1 MKVIMTSKFL
11 SRNGETYRVL
21 LENED
26 TCWVISYDE
35 PTKHPFCIAASEM
48 DSFQR
53 IPAPQNFSLGKQELS
68 PAAQQRLALIQP
80 LLAQNAKAITNRKL
94 RNSIAKDIA
103 GKENTTMRRVLRLYY
118 RYLATGGVT
127 FSKNRE
133 VTVNETYDWAI
144 KTLYFSAKKFSLRAT
159 YDMMLVKK
167 YTDSSGKLIENIP
180 SWSSFRNYFYS
191 RGYHKQPRKVISRS
205 GLTNYQRNERPVF
218 GSVAAWRK
226 VPGSYQMDAT
236 QADIYLV
243 SRHDRSKVIGRPY
256 VYLAVDTATQLIA
269 GLYVGLE
276 CDESAVMLCLA
287 NAAQD
292 KVEYCREYGIE
303 IDSSQWP
310 SLGLPHE
317 IITDKGN
324 EFFGPRM
331 QELCQ

>member
-1 MKVIMTSKFL
+1 M
-11 SRNGETYRVL
+11 
-21 LENED
+21 
-26 TCWVISYDE
+26 ISFDNPME
-35 PTKHPFCIAASEM
+35 RPLCIAASEM

-94 RNSIAKDIA
+94 RNSSAKDIA

-118 RYLATGGVT
+118 RYLATGEVT

-159 YDMMLVKK
+159 YDMMLVQK
-167 YTDSSGKLIENIP
+167 YTASNGKLLENIP

-218 GSVAAWRK
+218 SASSDWR
-226 VPGSYQMDAT
+226 SAT
-236 QADIYLV
+236 
-243 SRHDRSKVIGRPY
+243 KW
-256 VYLAVDTATQLIA
+256 T
-269 GLYVGLE
+269 
-276 CDESAVMLCLA
+276 
-287 NAAQD
+287 
-292 KVEYCREYGIE
+292 
-303 IDSSQWP
+303 
-310 SLGLPHE
+310 LPRR
-317 IITDKGN
+317 TFTWFPAMTGAK
-324 EFFGPRM
+324 
-331 QELCQ
+331 